1 MMIPVVT
8 FVFKLMTD
16 WVSLVTSSWL
26 LSIFVLFS
34 IIALVVNLVVN
45 STANK
50 Q

>member
-1 MMIPVVT
+1 MMIQVVT

-45 STANK
+45 STAYK

>member
-1 MMIPVVT
+1 MMIQVVT

-26 LSIFVLFS
+26 LSIFVMFS

>member
-1 MMIPVVT
+1 MIQVVS

-45 STANK
+45 STVNK

>member
-1 MMIPVVT
+1 MIQVVN
-8 FVFKLMTD
+8 FIFKLMSD
-16 WVSLVTSSWL
+16 WLFIITSSWL

-34 IIALVVNLVVN
+34 IIALVLNLVVN

>member
-1 MMIPVVT
+1 MMIQVVT

-16 WVSLVTSSWL
+16 WVNLVSSSWL

>member
-1 MMIPVVT
+1 MMIQVIS

-16 WVSLVTSSWL
+16 WVNLVTSSWL

>member
-1 MMIPVVT
+1 MMIQVVS

-50 Q
+50 S

>member
-1 MMIPVVT
+1 MIQVVN
-8 FVFKLMTD
+8 FIFKLMSD
-16 WVSLVTSSWL
+16 WLFIITSSWL

>member
-1 MMIPVVT
+1 MMIQVVT
-8 FVFKLMTD
+8 FVFKLMSD
-16 WVSLVTSSWL
+16 WVNLVSSSWL

>member
-1 MMIPVVT
+1 MMIQVVT

-34 IIALVVNLVVN
+34 IIVLVVNLVVN

>member
-1 MMIPVVT
+1 MMIQVVS

-16 WVSLVTSSWL
+16 WVNLVTSSWL

>member
-1 MMIPVVT
+1 MMIQVVT
-8 FVFKLMTD
+8 FVFKIMTD
-16 WVSLVTSSWL
+16 WVNLVTSSWL